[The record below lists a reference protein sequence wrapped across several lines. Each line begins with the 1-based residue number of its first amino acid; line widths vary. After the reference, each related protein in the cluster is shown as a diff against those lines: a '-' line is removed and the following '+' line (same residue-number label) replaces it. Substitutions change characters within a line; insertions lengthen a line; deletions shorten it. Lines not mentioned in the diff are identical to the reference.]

1 MILAISRELR
11 IVCTILFRI
20 SVPEDFHLV
29 LKNYTRKGY
38 RVIAAA
44 FRPLPSSINYT
55 KMQRLSRE
63 EVESDLIFLGLIVL
77 ENKLKPE
84 TTPVISK
91 LKEANLRLVIV
102 TGNCDE
108 TNRRENSKYVFTK
121 YMFIGDNLLTAVSVA
136 RDCGIIL
143 PEQDV
148 VAIQCVESPVPHIYY
163 TYADVSPITSSI
175 SSPAVSF
182 YTL

>member
-1 MILAISRELR
+1 M
-11 IVCTILFRI
+11 
-20 SVPEDFHLV
+20 

-44 FRPLPSSINYT
+44 FRPLPAGVNYM

-63 EVESDLIFLGLIVL
+63 EVETDLIFLGLIVL
-77 ENKLKPE
+77 ENKLKLE

-91 LKEANLRLVIV
+91 LKDANLRIVIV
-102 TGNCDE
+102 TGE
-108 TNRRENSKYVFTK
+108 RYVSGNSISIFYPYCIECLIVMDF
-121 YMFIGDNLLTAVSVA
+121 YSFSNAIGDNLLTAVSVG
-136 RDCGIIL
+136 RDCGIIQ

-148 VAIQCVESPVPHIYY
+148 IAINCVETPVPHIYY

-175 SSPAVSF
+175 NSPAVSSQ
-182 YTL
+182 